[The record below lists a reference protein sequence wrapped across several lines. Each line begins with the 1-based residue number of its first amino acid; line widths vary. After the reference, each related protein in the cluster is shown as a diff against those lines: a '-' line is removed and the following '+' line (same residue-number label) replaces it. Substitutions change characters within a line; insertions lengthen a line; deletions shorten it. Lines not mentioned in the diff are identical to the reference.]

1 MEIKLTTGDAADA
14 MEKVSLVKRIWRLR
28 VNRKPCPA
36 QCVFDAGESGS
47 SVDCPRA
54 ALPVRNQVSVE
65 KPDWSTVPFIM
76 AIRGRYAAALN
87 CGFDAI
93 KSVTDDLRHGWRA

>member
-14 MEKVSLVKRIWRLR
+14 MEKVVTGEADLAIAG
-28 VNRKPCPA
+28 KPETLPGAVAFSMLENLAVVLIAPA
-36 QCVFDAGESGS
+36 LPC
-47 SVDCPRA
+47 
-54 ALPVRNQVSVE
+54 PVRNQVSVE

-76 AIRGRYAAALN
+76 ADQGRYAAALN

-93 KSVTDDLRHGWRA
+93 KSATR